1 MLRSTLRLL
10 TTATF
15 LSLAACSALAQSGAG
30 QRNTAIPA
38 QIHGQVR
45 YAKGGGSAFNVLVE
59 VEKYNGGV
67 VAQQMTDRSGGFHIS
82 GLTREQFIIR
92 IHTPGFKD
100 VQQWVELNTNLSQY
114 VLLTLEPDGSNP
126 MQATTNASGLIAA
139 NVPIKAQEEFTKGRA
154 ALLDNQKPEEGIP
167 HLEKAIALFPTFLE
181 AHLMLGTAYMDIR
194 QFDKAESTLRR
205 AIEINAKSASAH
217 FALGEV
223 YRQQK
228 KNEDAEKILLA
239 GLKLDDNSWRGH
251 LMLGHVY
258 WDMQKIWLA
267 GPHVGKALRLKPDLA
282 EGHLLGG
289 DILLRARQ
297 AENALAEFQEYL
309 RLAPNGKYAPQT
321 RELVAKIKKALAEKK
336 K

>member
-1 MLRSTLRLL
+1 MLRSTLRLF

-15 LSLAACSALAQSGAG
+15 LSLAACSALAQTVGGRAP
-30 QRNTAIPA
+30 AIPA

-45 YAKGGGSAFNVLVE
+45 FARGGGPAFNILVE

-67 VAQQMTDRSGGFHIS
+67 VSQQMTDRSGGFHFS
-82 GLTREQFIIR
+82 GLTREQFMVR
-92 IHTPGFKD
+92 IHTPGYKD
-100 VQQWVELNTNLSQY
+100 VQQWVELNTALSQY

-126 MQATTNASGLIAA
+126 TQATSNTSGLVAA

-154 ALLDNQKPEEGIP
+154 AVLDNQKPEEGIP
-167 HLEKAIALFPTFLE
+167 HLEKAIKMSPNFLE
-181 AHLMLGTAYMDIR
+181 AHLMLGTAYMDTR
-194 QFDKAESTLRR
+194 QLDKAELTLRR
-205 AIEINAKSASAH
+205 ALEINAKSTTAH

-228 KNEDAEKILLA
+228 KHAEAEKILLA

-251 LMLGHVY
+251 LMLGRVY
-258 WDMQKIWLA
+258 WDMQKIELA
-267 GPHVGKALRLKPDLA
+267 GPQVGKALRLKPDLA

-297 AENALAEFQEYL
+297 AENALVEFEEYL
-309 RLAPNGKYAPQT
+309 RLEPNGKYAPQA